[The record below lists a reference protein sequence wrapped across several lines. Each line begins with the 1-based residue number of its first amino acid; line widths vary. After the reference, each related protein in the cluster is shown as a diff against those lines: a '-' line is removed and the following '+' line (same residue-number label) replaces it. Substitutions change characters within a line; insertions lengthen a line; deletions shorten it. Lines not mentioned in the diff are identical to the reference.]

1 MGRTFSTLSVGET
14 LPTMTFEVS
23 QEWVA
28 KDSNF
33 KQDSSPWATGPSPWG
48 GPVAPPTLTNADF
61 DRFLRAN
68 DFVMNGIIPTKTHHE
83 YLAPLKVGTT
93 ISTSCTVVDR
103 SERKERVYITFE
115 FVTSDSDGTVLLRK
129 RDTLMQLPPRQE
141 PS

>member
-1 MGRTFSTLSVGET
+1 
-14 LPTMTFEVS
+14 
-23 QEWVA
+23 
-28 KDSNF
+28 
-33 KQDSSPWATGPSPWG
+33 
-48 GPVAPPTLTNADF
+48 
-61 DRFLRAN
+61 
-68 DFVMNGIIPTKTHHE
+68 MNGIIPTKTHHE